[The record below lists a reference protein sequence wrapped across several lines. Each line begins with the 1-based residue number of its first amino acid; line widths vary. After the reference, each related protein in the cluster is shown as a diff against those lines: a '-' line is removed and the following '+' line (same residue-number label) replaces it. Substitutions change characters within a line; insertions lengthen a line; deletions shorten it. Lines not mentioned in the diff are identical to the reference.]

1 MYDFVVKCILSSSS
15 QSELLKSRW
24 GNARGQTDI
33 SENLLGLIV
42 AGIEPSK
49 PTRRFFSNGYTEM
62 SVKTTTMRCNEKSL
76 NCPSLSTGTI
86 HTRSISYI

>member
-42 AGIEPSK
+42 EPSK

-76 NCPSLSTGTI
+76 NCPSLSTI